1 MKAFDRKL
9 VLEDGSEYPGYG
21 FGASCERICEVV
33 FNTSMT
39 GYQELAS
46 DPSYTDQFV
55 VMTYPLTGN
64 VGVNDLDFES
74 GGVQPA
80 GIVVSVFGS
89 VSFFVA

>member
-46 DPSYTDQFV
+46 DPSYTPRGLKTMSV
-55 VMTYPLTGN
+55 ITG
-64 VGVNDLDFES
+64 
-74 GGVQPA
+74 
-80 GIVVSVFGS
+80 IMR
-89 VSFFVA
+89 